1 MSPRDIFG
9 LVLRLV
15 ALWVLVWGCWQL
27 SAAVAMLW
35 RTIQA
40 LMTGPALEYSSFTY
54 FIYGVPAVIFSMLL
68 LRFAEDIV
76 DFTYRR

>member
-1 MSPRDIFG
+1 
-9 LVLRLV
+9 
-15 ALWVLVWGCWQL
+15 
-27 SAAVAMLW
+27 MLW
-35 RTIQA
+35 WTIQA
-40 LMTGPALEYSSFTY
+40 LMTGPALEYSAFTY